1 MKHLS
6 MIVATSFS
14 PQRTIVISTGSLQ
27 ARRRWMSEMISFLLL
42 LLLLRLRM
50 VLTVANQSCM
60 NFSRISDW
68 RGKLIGFIRLGGL
81 TLVRIELL
89 SLLLLC
95 HHLLLLIL
103 WVVSLRQ
110 GDLIS
115 KYIIDSDSWTAFNFL
130 LCPFLVL
137 FPHMHNSSGRWAVIL
152 ITVHALVI
160 LGYLISHTTML
171 TSFVTERKC
180 LVHFKIILIRV
191 FSSLQHFQLLRFLL
205 IFKICDVSILVVD
218 FWLLLAVIEYMS
230 KMMVLL
236 LDAWCRLLSADWGGW
251 ELAVKLEISTTSMRL
266 LLGDD

>member
-1 MKHLS
+1 

-27 ARRRWMSEMISFLLL
+27 ARRRWMSEMISFLL

-103 WVVSLRQ
+103 RVVSLRQ

-115 KYIIDSDSWTAFNFL
+115 KYIIDSDS
-130 LCPFLVL
+130 
-137 FPHMHNSSGRWAVIL
+137 
-152 ITVHALVI
+152 
-160 LGYLISHTTML
+160 
-171 TSFVTERKC
+171 
-180 LVHFKIILIRV
+180 
-191 FSSLQHFQLLRFLL
+191 
-205 IFKICDVSILVVD
+205 
-218 FWLLLAVIEYMS
+218 
-230 KMMVLL
+230 
-236 LDAWCRLLSADWGGW
+236 
-251 ELAVKLEISTTSMRL
+251 
-266 LLGDD
+266 